1 MFEVWRNEMTKNKT
15 YHRVSADI
23 DLNAIVH
30 NIQEVR
36 RLIQKDTKLM
46 AVIKADAYGHG
57 AIPVAK
63 EVEKIVDA
71 FAVSNLE
78 EGKELRHA
86 GIRKEILILGYTAPE
101 QIADAIQYH
110 ITMTIFEEETAK
122 AISHVAAQQKKE
134 VKLHIKLDTGMNRI
148 GFAANEQTVDKI
160 LEISRLPY
168 IQIDGIFTHFARAD
182 ETDKTATKEQ
192 FVRYSY
198 VVERLKEQGLT
209 IPICH
214 VSNSAAILDLPE
226 YNLDMVRAGICMY
239 GMYPSDEVG
248 RECAQLKPAMQ
259 IKSHISYVK
268 TVPAGE
274 GISYN
279 ATYRTEHEMR
289 IATIPVGYG
298 DGYPRRLSN
307 CGHVLVHGKSV
318 PIIGRICM
326 DQFMVDVTKVPEVK
340 QGDVVTLLG
349 TDGEES
355 ITAEELGIL
364 SGSFHYEVVCDVGK
378 RIPRVYY
385 KDGVQIAVR
394 ALVGN

>member
-1 MFEVWRNEMTKNKT
+1 MTKNKT

-36 RLIQKDTKLM
+36 RLIKQETKLM

-63 EVEKIVDA
+63 EIEKIVDA

-110 ITMTIFEEETAK
+110 ITMTIFEEDTAR
-122 AISHVAAQQKKE
+122 AVSLVAAQQKKE

-148 GFAANEQTVDKI
+148 GFTANEQTVEKI

-168 IQIDGIFTHFARAD
+168 IQIEGIFTHFARAD
-182 ETDKTATKEQ
+182 EADKAATKEQ
-192 FVRYSY
+192 FARYSY
-198 VVERLKEQGLT
+198 VVERLKEQGLI

-226 YNLDMVRAGICMY
+226 YNLDMVRDGICMY

-248 RECAQLKPAMQ
+248 RERANLKPAMQ

-279 ATYRTEHEMR
+279 ATYRTEREMR

-307 CGHVLVHGKSV
+307 CGHVLIHGKSV

-326 DQFMVDVTKVPEVK
+326 DQFMVDVTEVPEVK
-340 QGDVVTLLG
+340 QGDDVTLLG
-349 TDGEES
+349 TDGTAH
-355 ITAEELGIL
+355 ITAEELGML
-364 SGSFHYEVVCDVGK
+364 SGSFHYEIVCDVGK

-385 KDGVQIAVR
+385 KDGEQIAVR

>member
-1 MFEVWRNEMTKNKT
+1 MNMTRNKT